1 MTPKMAIKT
10 ILLTTKAP
18 KAEHRKKKSS
28 LVYYIRPEICK
39 DVIL

>member
-18 KAEHRKKKSS
+18 KAEHRKKSS
-28 LVYYIRPEICK
+28 LVFYIRPEICK